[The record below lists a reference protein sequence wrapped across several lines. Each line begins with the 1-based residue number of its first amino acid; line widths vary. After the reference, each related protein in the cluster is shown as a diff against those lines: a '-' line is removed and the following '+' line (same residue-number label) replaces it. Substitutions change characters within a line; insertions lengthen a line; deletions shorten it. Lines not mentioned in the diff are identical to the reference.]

1 MSSKKGFSP
10 DLELDPDQDPNK
22 RKSVNIMA
30 WEVQVNT
37 KILTISLF
45 QTLIHLS
52 RKYGKKYCYPSQD
65 KIVELL
71 KKYHKVEL
79 SRRSLNRWL
88 RYLEDEGYFERK
100 RRITMGDDGRF
111 HFKSTIYIIKGKMFR
126 LAYKFSSLFE
136 HMPFWKN
143 AGDDVAGRRKDLD
156 PKNRLSREE
165 FLAGMKTVKAAIAG
179 D

>member
-1 MSSKKGFSP
+1 M
-10 DLELDPDQDPNK
+10 
-22 RKSVNIMA
+22 
-30 WEVQVNT
+30 NT
-37 KILTISLF
+37 KILTISIF

-65 KIVELL
+65 KIIELL

-88 RYLEDEGYFERK
+88 RYLEDAGYFERK

-111 HFKSTIYIIKGKMFR
+111 HFRSTVYIIKGKMFKV
-126 LAYKFSSLFE
+126 AYKLSSLFE
-136 HMPFWKN
+136 NMPFWKLLS
-143 AGDDVAGRRKDLD
+143 GESAGRRENNL
-156 PKNRLSREE
+156 PGERQSREK
-165 FLAGMKTVKAAIAG
+165 FLAGIRSVKAAIAG